1 MYMGEQ
7 RRVGQRVAVLIAPSA
22 LWGGVEL
29 YDQCIRFTLELFGIT
44 HWRSAGIHTTG
55 AGGYSAN
62 TVSKTHA
69 SSDCCSPQSLLR
81 PKRDYHYA
89 TYFHLRLK
97 TQEPT

>member
-22 LWGGVEL
+22 LWGGVEF
-29 YDQCIRFTLELFGIT
+29 YDQCIRFTLELLGIT
-44 HWRSAGIHTTG
+44 HGRSAGIHTTG
-55 AGGYSAN
+55 AGGYSAS
-62 TVSKTHA
+62 TVNKAHA
-69 SSDCCSPQSLLR
+69 SSDCCSPRSLLR

-89 TYFHLRLK
+89 TYK